1 MRTFGSG
8 IIRAG
13 CAPLC
18 RLGKAAAIAGTG
30 GLAAAGSAA
39 AHEAWLLTP
48 SEIERLALAPMPA
61 LFTSMWS
68 LALASA
74 IGGAL
79 AFGALRLERATRST
93 EARLMAPAAAAAPTL
108 GALAVRVGLAAML
121 ALAAVG
127 GLPRHG
133 AAPWVDPTF
142 LVPDMPLSL
151 APGWE
156 WLALAQAILAASLAV
171 GFLTRLCGL
180 AVVALAVLGL
190 VVFGAAFL
198 AYAPHFAA
206 PGLLLAIVGGG
217 TASLDHSLGIDTW
230 LRPGKRLATA
240 AWAGSMVLI
249 GGGFVYLAVTFKLM
263 QPTLIME
270 ILDKGEVPLLGLP
283 LGVAALAMAGVEII
297 AGTLFAVG
305 RLTRPVALFLI
316 GAFTFFAITLGET
329 PLFHANLYG
338 AMALF
343 LLAGRTCPEPRR
355 EVGGTRAVAA

>member
-1 MRTFGSG
+1 MTTFGSA
-8 IIRAG
+8 IIRSG
-13 CAPLC
+13 CASVGCL
-18 RLGKAAAIAGTG
+18 RTGMAIAATG
-30 GLAAAGSAA
+30 GLTAGPVA

-61 LFTSMWS
+61 LFTSMWA
-68 LALASA
+68 LGLASA

-79 AFGALRLERATRST
+79 AFGALRIERATRAA
-93 EARLMAPAAAAAPTL
+93 EARLMGPAAAAAPPL
-108 GALAVRVGLAAML
+108 GALAVRLGLAAML

-133 AAPWVDPTF
+133 TLPWAEPTF
-142 LVPDMPLSL
+142 LVPDMPLAL

-171 GFLTRLCGL
+171 GFLTRLCGM
-180 AVVALAVLGL
+180 AVVALALLGL
-190 VVFGAAFL
+190 AVFGPAFL

-217 TASLDHSLGIDTW
+217 TASLDHALRVEPW
-230 LRPGKRLATA
+230 LRPGKDVAAA
-240 AWAGSMVLI
+240 AWAGSMALI

-270 ILDKGEVPLLGLP
+270 ILDKGEVPLLGVP
-283 LGVAALAMAGVEII
+283 LAVAALAMAGVEII

-316 GAFTFFAITLGET
+316 GAFTFFAVTLGET

-343 LLAGRTCPEPRR
+343 VLAGRTCPAPQR
-355 EVGGTRAVAA
+355 EVGGMQAVTA